1 MGWHLIYI
9 ALHPTIQDKLLH
21 PRIQDSNITLTE
33 VHSQATGKE
42 IYFQTW
48 AGIKKKRGISSQM
61 GSWAVW
67 VRVCVSVCAPQ

>member
-33 VHSQATGKE
+33 VHSQATG
-42 IYFQTW
+42 
-48 AGIKKKRGISSQM
+48 IKKKGGGFLAR
-61 GSWAVW
+61 WALGL
-67 VRVCVSVCAPQ
+67 CG

>member
-1 MGWHLIYI
+1 MASYIYCVVG
-9 ALHPTIQDKLLH
+9 LDKLLH

-67 VRVCVSVCAPQ
+67 VRVCVCVYPTEL

>member
-1 MGWHLIYI
+1 MASYIYCVVG
-9 ALHPTIQDKLLH
+9 LDKLLH

-48 AGIKKKRGISSQM
+48 AGIKKKG
-61 GSWAVW
+61 GDF
-67 VRVCVSVCAPQ
+67 

>member
-1 MGWHLIYI
+1 MASYIYCVVG
-9 ALHPTIQDKLLH
+9 LDKLLH

-33 VHSQATGKE
+33 VHSQATG
-42 IYFQTW
+42 
-48 AGIKKKRGISSQM
+48 IKKKGGGISSQM